1 MDRKSLLTLAAMT
14 NKEAPHHTKE
24 AKEDPAY
31 LHAGELLE
39 FNLANEKALCEERK
53 KKRKRQGQ

>member
-1 MDRKSLLTLAAMT
+1 MDEKSLLSLATMT
-14 NKEAPHHTKE
+14 NLFDDHHTKE

-39 FNLANEKALCEERK
+39 FNLANEKALCKERRK
-53 KKRKRQGQ
+53 KKQQEK

>member
-1 MDRKSLLTLAAMT
+1 MSLLKLAAMA
-14 NKEAPHHTKE
+14 NQEASHHTKE
-24 AKEDPAY
+24 AAEDPAY

-53 KKRKRQGQ
+53 KKRKNRGEKE